1 MKYSKQSIK
10 AIEAIENTLKKLDT
24 NHDRQL
30 VDLLNE
36 YNNKLHTGDNYRP
49 LVSNLAEKISFYI
62 LKNDLK
68 VPNEVRELI
77 VTLRSLQSKVNL
89 LSYIFS
95 LGK

>member
-10 AIEAIENTLKKLDT
+10 AIEAIGNTLKKLDI
-24 NHDRQL
+24 NHDKQL

-36 YNNKLHTGDNYRP
+36 YNNKLHAGDNYRP
-49 LVSNLAEKISFYI
+49 LVGNLAQKISFYI
-62 LKNDLK
+62 LKNNLK

-77 VTLRSLQSKVNL
+77 VTLRSLQSKCNL

-95 LGK
+95 